1 LTVNS
6 LADLER
12 DWTVEEVQK
21 AHEWLDC
28 LEWAEHEAMR
38 RSRAESERR

>member
-1 LTVNS
+1 VGS
-6 LADLER
+6 LAEIER
-12 DWTVEEVQK
+12 DWNVEEVQK

-38 RSRAESERR
+38 RSRANAEKGR